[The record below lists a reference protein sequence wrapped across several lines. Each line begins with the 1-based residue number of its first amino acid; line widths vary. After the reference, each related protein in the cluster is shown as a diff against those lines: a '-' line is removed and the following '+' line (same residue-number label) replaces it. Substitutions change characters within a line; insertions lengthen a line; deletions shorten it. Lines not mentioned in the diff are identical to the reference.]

1 MLRISNSLTSA
12 SLSAIFTGLEGR
24 SALKLSRPV
33 TLKQTNTG
41 HRTDQAQDLGRQ
53 PRASSQSHTQTRAGV
68 TKPEH
73 TLSHTLEQAEVP
85 AVWFLGWILG
95 PTTSKSSQIWRLV
108 MKWSSKVQMRFVF
121 FCFKSPRF
129 ANRGLRSSCSEHKAR
144 SAGVMDGKCGRN
156 IRNRTTSGRPHPTKR
171 QWCAPVQMA
180 GPLNGAIVPFDAS
193 KKTVRV
199 NY

>member
-1 MLRISNSLTSA
+1 MDSWSDDVKVVANLAFGDEMEFKGSN
-12 SLSAIFTGLEGR
+12 AI
-24 SALKLSRPV
+24 
-33 TLKQTNTG
+33 
-41 HRTDQAQDLGRQ
+41 
-53 PRASSQSHTQTRAGV
+53 
-68 TKPEH
+68 
-73 TLSHTLEQAEVP
+73 
-85 AVWFLGWILG
+85 
-95 PTTSKSSQIWRLV
+95 
-108 MKWSSKVQMRFVF
+108 RFF
-121 FCFKSPRF
+121 FFKSPRF